1 MSTGNDNTQTGG
13 CALER
18 AVIVHVRVKH
28 SDIRRHTARKMA
40 ATDDDDE
47 YE

>member
-1 MSTGNDNTQTGG
+1 VDVRSN
-13 CALER
+13 AR
-18 AVIVHVRVKH
+18 VIVHVRVKH